1 MFSSANEISNKTSIG
16 ARLLLA
22 SCSSGIAPSLLLSSF
37 ESLNRC
43 RYRSRCQSLLISR
56 LVFPHNIVMKPVN
69 DKQLIDTA
77 TKYNLDPNSM
87 KSEAFALFDHGY
99 SLKEVR
105 FLLRRHKNPADP
117 SSYSSTLRRYRILWE
132 SAQK

>member
-1 MFSSANEISNKTSIG
+1 
-16 ARLLLA
+16 
-22 SCSSGIAPSLLLSSF
+22 
-37 ESLNRC
+37 
-43 RYRSRCQSLLISR
+43 
-56 LVFPHNIVMKPVN
+56 MKPLN

-77 TKYNLDPNSM
+77 RKYNLDPNSM